1 MRAAPTA
8 LCIIFCLNASA
19 ALAQKAPDFTVDVN
33 RYGLTSSSGERS
45 DTMYPELGTPLMLGT
60 FEIRP
65 SMSTQFRT
73 SLDTN
78 LTHEERF
85 FMTEVRAPVTNHPRL
100 QLNAKVL
107 VPIKKSDPVP
117 APYFVD
123 RPSGNPYEVRSKKTK
138 AEISFGISYR
148 FGPGN

>member
-1 MRAAPTA
+1 MRAVFAA
-8 LCIIFCLNASA
+8 LCIIFCLNASPVNA
-19 ALAQKAPDFTVDVN
+19 EKAPGFTVDMN
-33 RYGLTSSSGERS
+33 RYSLNPSPRERS
-45 DTMYPELGTPLMLGT
+45 GTIYPELGVPLMLGS

-65 SMSTQFRT
+65 SVATQFRT

-85 FMTEVRAPVTNHPRL
+85 LATEVRAPVMNHPRL

-107 VPIKKSDPVP
+107 VPIMKSDPIP

-123 RPSGNPYEVRSKKTK
+123 RPTGNPYEVRSKKTK

-148 FGPGN
+148 FGPG